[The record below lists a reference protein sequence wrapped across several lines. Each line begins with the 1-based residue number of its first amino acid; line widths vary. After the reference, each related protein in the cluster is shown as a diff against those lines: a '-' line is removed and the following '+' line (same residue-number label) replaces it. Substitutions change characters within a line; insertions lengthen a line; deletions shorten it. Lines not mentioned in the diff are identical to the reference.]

1 VCCGTKRQ
9 VDIRCPESCGYLSSA
24 RSHPPAAVRRQRD
37 RDMDAIL
44 PALAGLSEA
53 RQQLF
58 LYTLTLVDRLRGD
71 GLEAATDAD
80 AASAARA
87 LAETYETA
95 SRGLIYE
102 HRADSLPG
110 RRIAAGIREVYEELG
125 RNRPSGFAADAAAV
139 LRQLEDVVTSVQRSS
154 PTDQRAFLGLAERL
168 SAVLRPPGAPP
179 AAGSGAGGPGSPII
193 LP

>member
-1 VCCGTKRQ
+1 
-9 VDIRCPESCGYLSSA
+9 
-24 RSHPPAAVRRQRD
+24 
-37 RDMDAIL
+37 MDAIL

-110 RRIAAGIREVYEELG
+110 RRIAAGIREVYE
-125 RNRPSGFAADAAAV
+125 
-139 LRQLEDVVTSVQRSS
+139 
-154 PTDQRAFLGLAERL
+154 
-168 SAVLRPPGAPP
+168 
-179 AAGSGAGGPGSPII
+179 
-193 LP
+193 

>member
-1 VCCGTKRQ
+1 
-9 VDIRCPESCGYLSSA
+9 
-24 RSHPPAAVRRQRD
+24 
-37 RDMDAIL
+37 MDAIL

-80 AASAARA
+80 AASAAHA

-95 SRGLIYE
+95 SKGVIYE

-110 RRIAAGIREVYEELG
+110 RRIAEGIGEVYEELG
-125 RNRPSGFAADAAAV
+125 RNRTSGFAADAAAV
-139 LRQLEDVVTSVQRSS
+139 LRQLEGVVTSVQRAS
-154 PTDQRAFLGLAERL
+154 PTDQRAFLGLAGRL
-168 SAVLRPPGAPP
+168 SAVLRPSGDSP

>member
-1 VCCGTKRQ
+1 MPTASTAAPHETTKQLR
-9 VDIRCPESCGYLSSA
+9 
-24 RSHPPAAVRRQRD
+24 
-37 RDMDAIL
+37 
-44 PALAGLSEA
+44 GLS
-53 RQQLF
+53 
-58 LYTLTLVDRLRGD
+58 
-71 GLEAATDAD
+71 
-80 AASAARA
+80 
-87 LAETYETA
+87 TA
-95 SRGLIYE
+95 PR
-102 HRADSLPG
+102 DSLPG